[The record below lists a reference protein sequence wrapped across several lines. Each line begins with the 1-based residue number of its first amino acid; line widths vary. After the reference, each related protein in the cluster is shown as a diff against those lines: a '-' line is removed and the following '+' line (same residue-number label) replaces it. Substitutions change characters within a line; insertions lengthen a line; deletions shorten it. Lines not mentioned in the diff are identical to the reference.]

1 MELTDEKEKAKV
13 DHAVLAIEEEKRSRL
28 SKLQI
33 HKTWRSIMREHSIQ
47 ELRGDIKWMAKK
59 HLKEVENKDRR
70 IHTLLKALEE
80 SETQHLKAT
89 SSHFVMLD
97 QMINVHDVR
106 LQGFYS
112 LWNTNFKRSF
122 RISTRASMMSVIK

>member
-1 MELTDEKEKAKV
+1 MMELTDEKEKAKV

-59 HLKEVENKDRR
+59 HLKEAFRLKIR
-70 IHTLLKALEE
+70 IAVFTLCSK
-80 SETQHLKAT
+80 H
-89 SSHFVMLD
+89 
-97 QMINVHDVR
+97 
-106 LQGFYS
+106 
-112 LWNTNFKRSF
+112 
-122 RISTRASMMSVIK
+122 